1 MNRIAKIFCINVA
14 FHLIILA
21 FPGFDL
27 FAQTSDMTRV
37 SARAVA
43 GDREAQQVL
52 EIINQSKGL
61 KTVPQLRPLLANYG
75 GFGTSLQ
82 YDISSHTSR
91 NYDIALLIA
100 VPLYSRVAVSAALK
114 LVAVLS
120 DLPPAQPVRIA
131 FLADEQDG
139 HRGLLDQLDQIED
152 PEAVVVLY
160 IDVISAGIPLN
171 LYQGSESHISPRQL
185 IEQALSAS
193 KRSGIPL
200 VIPQPYNELFRL
212 NLTDSPEPLKLIQRR
227 GFPALYISDSPG
239 PALGTTQ
246 TTQDETELST
256 TVFAKFLQ
264 LLVEGLPPN
273 DRTDFDYHYTLLA
286 FNKSYVLI
294 DEKTTVILILLSIF
308 SVTLFFLVY
317 SILFRRKIISHWVV
331 FIRRSWVILLYY
343 GLLLLCL
350 YGSRLLFLGWF
361 IRAGSPAQY
370 SSAVSV
376 IFLLLWFSLFSLVSP
391 ITHTIVIP
399 KRSAFY
405 GHGAVFLLLLGLII
419 AVAIDI
425 ALMPVFL
432 WALFWVFLGSF
443 AHSFSVSLFATILA
457 PIQLVVLFIIAI
469 TRGTVFNSVFVYP
482 SSVLNSLL
490 VSFIALPFIL
500 LWKRTSLL
508 RRVKSKNPKSLHHSY
523 VSRTLFFAA
532 MVLSLFNLRPNSKEE
547 KTVQIDTISNDKPL
561 DFVVDLSSRIFLDQ
575 KTLSIT
581 LRSQIPLDRYDIVI
595 TGTGSEP
602 VHVIESTIPFINLG
616 PSTVQA
622 NLANHPDNPFH
633 IELLLPKDQLVTL
646 DITGVRGTER
656 LQKIRQLP

>member
-1 MNRIAKIFCINVA
+1 MARI
-14 FHLIILA
+14 
-21 FPGFDL
+21 
-27 FAQTSDMTRV
+27 

-43 GDREAQQVL
+43 GDGEAQQVL

-61 KTVPQLRPLLANYG
+61 KMVPQLRPLLANYG

-82 YDISSHTSR
+82 FDISSDPSQ
-91 NYDIALLIA
+91 NSDIALLIA
-100 VPLYSRVAVSAALK
+100 VPLYSKTAVSAALK
-114 LVAVLS
+114 LVTVLN
-120 DLPPAQPVRIA
+120 DLPPAQPVRVA

-152 PEAVVVLY
+152 PESVVALY
-160 IDVISAGIPLN
+160 VDTISVGIPLN

-185 IEQALSAS
+185 IEQALLAS
-193 KRSGIPL
+193 KQLGIPL

-227 GFPALYISDSPG
+227 GFPALYISDSPST
-239 PALGTTQ
+239 AFGTAQ
-246 TTQDETELST
+246 TTQDGTELST

-264 LLVEGLPPN
+264 QLVEGLPN
-273 DRTDFDYHYTLLA
+273 DRIDFDYHYTLLA
-286 FNKSYVLI
+286 FNTSYVLI

-361 IRAGSPAQY
+361 IKEGSPAQY

-443 AHSFSVSLFATILA
+443 AHSFSVSLFATVLA

-482 SSVLNSLL
+482 SSLLNSLL

-508 RRVKSKNPKSLHHSY
+508 RRVRSKNPKSLHHSY

-532 MVLSLFNLRPNSKEE
+532 MVFSLFNLKPNSKEE